1 MLKPSTCLVDADLLC
16 YLSSDPE
23 EPAEYVMRSVRMI
36 LEEVQE
42 GTRCDT
48 MRVFLSSPENFRYK
62 VDPDYKIS
70 RKDVEKPKHYQTTKI
85 YLKHYWYAETAEKG
99 YEADD
104 YIAQIMEEEGDNVCV
119 CSNDKDFLTV
129 PGWHYK
135 FNYHGAHELFYV
147 TEEDAEAFLCYQLL
161 VGDKAD
167 SIVSPLKTVKK
178 NGEYSKLGYGHV
190 AARDFLLQYDYSEM
204 REAVRELYA
213 EQGHEDRF
221 DINLQL
227 LAIGKTV
234 L

>member
-16 YLSSDPE
+16 YLSNDE
-23 EPAEYVMRSVRMI
+23 DEPAEYVLRSVRMI
-36 LEEVQE
+36 LEEIQE
-42 GTRCDT
+42 GTRCDN
-48 MRVFLSSPENFRYK
+48 MRYFLSSSKNFRY
-62 VDPDYKIS
+62 DIEPDYKIS
-70 RKDVEKPKHYQTTKI
+70 RRDVPKPPHYLTTKN
-85 YLKHYWYAETAEKG
+85 YLKKYFNAEVAPDG

-104 YIAQIMEEEGDNVCV
+104 YIAQIIEEEGDNVCV

-135 FNYHGAHELFYV
+135 FNFHGAHELFYV

-167 SIVSPLKTVKK
+167 SIVSPLKTMKK
-178 NGEYSKLGYGHV
+178 SGEFSKLGYGHV
-190 AARDFLLQYDYSEM
+190 AARDFLLQYDYSKM
-204 REAVRELYA
+204 REAVRELYIQ
-213 EQGHEDRF
+213 QGYEDRF